1 MKKQWTKK
9 VTSWIL
15 CMVLVVAMALFT
27 TGCNDSKE
35 TGTNDTVESEAET
48 PESSEAEST
57 ESGET
62 EVAESSEAEIP
73 EGTDADVTVL
83 GEGSVMF
90 SFTVT
95 DKDGNETAFEIH
107 TDKENVG
114 DALLEVELIAGDES
128 EYGLYVKTVN
138 GITADYDV
146 DGTYWAFYIDGE
158 YAMTGVDAT
167 PVTEGAAYAFKVE

>member
-48 PESSEAEST
+48 PESSEAE
-57 ESGET
+57 
-62 EVAESSEAEIP
+62 VAESSEAESA

-83 GEGSVMF
+83 GEGSVTF

-95 DKDGNETAFEIH
+95 DRDGNETAFEIH

>member
-48 PESSEAEST
+48 P
-57 ESGET
+57 
-62 EVAESSEAEIP
+62 ESSEAEIP

-138 GITADYDV
+138 GITADYDA